1 MRVSRKIQ
9 NMLRRA
15 RKADPV
21 YRVMSTLR
29 SVQTPQ
35 KRQVR
40 EAAEAL
46 YLELRSRGAPACH
59 AGWWGPQEIC
69 LKSGPTVTPKVRNFW
84 RYQSFISNMG
94 NVTVGRDFTV
104 VASAES
110 GSAAIA

>member
-46 YLELRSRGAPACH
+46 YLELRSRGVTRAACVQ
-59 AGWWGPQEIC
+59 AVKTNW
-69 LKSGPTVTPKVRNFW
+69 VTQLRAKYRP
-84 RYQSFISNMG
+84 
-94 NVTVGRDFTV
+94 
-104 VASAES
+104 
-110 GSAAIA
+110 